1 MANSELTPQQ
11 IELLKQRL
19 LSERQRIIDK
29 GASHLADAAGLEARL
44 VDEMDQAS
52 RDQEQS
58 LLLQLADNERDLVFE
73 IDAALARIE
82 DGSYGTSEE
91 SGEPIG
97 FPRLQV
103 QPWARY
109 STVDQEQIERDDRM
123 RRG

>member
-19 LSERQRIIDK
+19 LSERQRIFEK
-29 GASHLADAAGLEARL
+29 GASHFADATGAEPRL
-44 VDEMDQAS
+44 ADEMDEAS

-58 LLLQLADNERDLVFE
+58 LSLQLADNERVQLDQ
-73 IDAALARIE
+73 IDAALLRIR
-82 DGSYGTSEE
+82 DGSYGISEE

-109 STVDQEQIERDDRM
+109 SAEDQEQIELEERS